1 MAIKYKNIVGT
12 GFDPYVK
19 KQLEVRSNAGDPRV
33 GVSAHNV
40 RSNNEL
46 QYLTN
51 RNAYFRLS
59 SSTQTSTQTQP
70 KPKIVS
76 SPVPSRGI
84 VITNESINQNALQA
98 YNDSF
103 SDQLA
108 KDNVL
113 QGGTIGVE
121 ESVDEDNNK
130 IFKTK
135 IRKGFNETYKIG
147 DGGTDPS
154 DDLGLQPMPG
164 IVGITVGTGGKW
176 QTLMQA
182 DIEIIAYNLDQL
194 NVIQKLYM
202 SLGITCFLEWGHTP
216 YFNNASPP
224 QLKNELEFIDF
235 FNYKGSS
242 TKLDLAKAITQKR
255 HDTKGNYDAF
265 LGTVYNFSYDGDK
278 DGAYLCKIQLMGAG
292 GMLESLKI
300 NTAYNIDFTN
310 AKTGNKS
317 DKYSSTLDNALASM
331 RDFLQASDNLKS
343 SIKKEYIFKKT
354 IVEFGKLGPEDFYT
368 DQSIS
373 KREAAK
379 NAGIDLRGPNLT
391 STAVINIHA
400 AFTDTPIG
408 NWGTLLNSIY
418 NSTHYSPIN
427 FEQSEGT
434 SGKLTFKNDNDP
446 FKYGNAHQVVTGK
459 AKFDPS
465 TKEFDGL
472 SPLDAKLFSGYVG
485 QWGDQEKKLTFITLG
500 HLMAMIN
507 LLGIFVESNDI
518 TGKNSSPVIY
528 LDFHPDNTA
537 IDQGDLVA
545 SINPHVCLV
554 PFISNFPYDSYFN
567 PLDINKT
574 TIYSFE
580 DEKAI
585 PNNKKKLMGTSG
597 TTEVVDAVNNINKIN
612 KIYPPSDF
620 AVEVD
625 SPSKGGKLFNTLVNI
640 DFARKCLK
648 SSTNTDG
655 ETSLLDFLTKILNGI
670 NQSLGSVNNLRP
682 FTDEC
687 GFILRIIDEKL
698 LEPITD
704 VKDKRLVEIPSF
716 GLDSLV
722 YEGGFNSAI
731 TPKLASQIVI
741 STQAAGGGIKE
752 FEEDVLSY
760 QKINQNVKDRFSS
773 YKFPSIKKNTDLT
786 GDEREK
792 NQLKSL
798 QRLYDQFYYNYSDS
812 PDSTILES
820 DCKNMTGPY
829 KNLQGKREKTISS
842 KDTSSQPNKSSI
854 LIPLQYSI
862 TLDGISGIL
871 PYNAFLLPADR
882 LPQNYL
888 SKADLPR
895 VAFAVFSINH
905 TFENNNWFTTLRGQT
920 LLLEGSDKS
929 IEVDKKIKG
938 RKTNPPKIE
947 NNSNYGGYPK
957 KEQITFTSK
966 DSPKGEK
973 VTTVNDTTPSEVI
986 TQFGT
991 VTTGPDGLQSVS
1003 FGPASNDQDIN
1014 AAFTFIADNESN
1026 GIPDLKAYTDKD
1038 YTSAAT
1044 TDLEVAS
1051 YPFTYRIGFGSDT
1064 VTNTDGSVTKVV
1076 RSSRITKE
1084 QAALDL
1090 KRRIKIFK
1098 SKVVGRLNER
1108 GVNYDS
1114 LPLEVKVVFLDLA
1127 YNYGTLFYDFINAWK
1142 NGGKGGIIAEL
1153 NRRIARGES
1162 QVPSRRLKEINYLN
1176 K

>member
-1 MAIKYKNIVGT
+1 MATKYKNIVGT

-19 KQLEVRSNAGDPRV
+19 LQLEVRSNAGDPRV

-40 RSNNEL
+40 RSNDEL

-51 RNAYFRLS
+51 KNSYFRLS

-76 SPVPSRGI
+76 SSAPSRGTFI
-84 VITNESINQNALQA
+84 SNQSANQDALKA

-113 QGGTIGVE
+113 QGGTIAIGGE
-121 ESVDEDNNK
+121 KNSDT
-130 IFKTK
+130 F

-164 IVGITVGTGGKW
+164 ITGITVGTGGKW

-202 SLGITCFLEWGHTP
+202 SLGVTCFLEWGHTP
-216 YFNNASPP
+216 YLDNDKKLINEP
-224 QLKNELEFIDF
+224 QFIDF
-235 FNYKGSS
+235 FNYKGNSQ
-242 TKLDLAKAITQKR
+242 KLDLVKAITQKR
-255 HDTKGNYDAF
+255 HGTKGNYDAF

-300 NTAYNIDFTN
+300 NSAYNIDFSESD
-310 AKTGNKS
+310 TGNKAN
-317 DKYSSTLDNALASM
+317 KYSSTLDNALASM
-331 RDFLQASDNLKS
+331 NNILQASKNLS
-343 SIKKEYIFKKT
+343 VSVKKEPFPIGKT
-354 IVEFGKLGPEDFYT
+354 IIEFGQLGPLDFY
-368 DQSIS
+368 
-373 KREAAK
+373 K
-379 NAGIDLRGPNLT
+379 NMTIKGTKKVYSDNGFIYSQTKTNVGT
-391 STAVINIHA
+391 
-400 AFTDTPIG
+400 
-408 NWGTLLNSIY
+408 WGGLLDSIY
-418 NSTHYSPIN
+418 QTTNYSPIR
-427 FEQSEGT
+427 FEPKSED
-434 SGKLTFKNDNDP
+434 SEVGKLVFKNDNDP

-459 AKFDPS
+459 AKFDSS
-465 TKEFDGL
+465 TDEFDGL
-472 SPLDAKLFSGYVG
+472 SPLDAELFSGYVG
-485 QWGDQEKKLTFITLG
+485 QWGDQEEKLTFITLG
-500 HLMAMIN
+500 HLMALIN
-507 LLGIFVESNDI
+507 LLGIFVESDDI
-518 TGKNSSPVIY
+518 EGKNSTPVIY

-537 IDQGDLVA
+537 INQGALVA

-554 PFISNFPYDSYFN
+554 PFIPNFPYDSYFN

-574 TIYSFE
+574 TRYSFE

-585 PNNKKKLMGTSG
+585 PNDQKKLK
-597 TTEVVDAVNNINKIN
+597 ANNKIN
-612 KIYPPSDF
+612 SVYPPFNF

-625 SPSKGGKLFNTLVNI
+625 NPSKGGKLFNTLVNI

-648 SSTNTDG
+648 STTDADG
-655 ETSLLDFLTKILNGI
+655 DTSLLDFLTKILNGI

-682 FTDEC
+682 FVDEC

-704 VKDKRLVEIPSF
+704 VKDERLVEIPSF

-773 YKFPSIKKNTDLT
+773 YKFPSIKINTDLKK
-786 GDEREK
+786 DQKEK
-792 NQLKSL
+792 TELKSL
-798 QRLYDQFYYNYSDS
+798 QRLFDQFYYNYSDS

-829 KNLQGKREKTISS
+829 RNLQGKREKTISS
-842 KDTSSQPNKSSI
+842 KDKSSQPNKSSI

-888 SKADLPR
+888 TKAELPR

-938 RKTNPPKIE
+938 RETNSPKIE

-957 KEQITFTSK
+957 KEQVTFTSK

-973 VTTVNDTTPSEVI
+973 VTTVNDTTNQVGTTI
-986 TQFGT
+986 TA
-991 VTTGPDGLQSVS
+991 PDGTQTVS

-1014 AAFTFIADNESN
+1014 AAFTFIADNESS
-1026 GIPDLKAYTDKD
+1026 GVPDLKAYTDKD
-1038 YTSAAT
+1038 YTSAAI

-1064 VTNTDGSVTKVV
+1064 VTNTDGSFTKVV

-1090 KRRIKIFK
+1090 KRRIKLFK

-1153 NRRIARGES
+1153 NKRIARGES
-1162 QVPSRRLKEINYLN
+1162 QVPSRRQKEINYLN